1 MTICVYTAFQDL
13 PCEVRGQLSYPSEPN
28 FFLSL
33 DWFELLFETSL
44 RGSHSPRIY
53 VSITPEGRVLCSL
66 FCGVSLGSERTLLS
80 LTNFYSLQ
88 YLPGFAQSGRDQA
101 ALRALMQHIAS
112 ERPRWQV
119 LRFSALTDGAEATEV
134 VEGLQGNGLRTQRY
148 FQYENWYAPVSGETF
163 ESYFAQRP
171 SQLRNTV
178 TRKQKKLEKTHQ
190 VEIQVARA
198 ESPQLDRL
206 VRGFTVVYGGSWKQP
221 EPYPDFIP
229 ALTSRCAALG
239 ILRLGVLYI
248 DGQAAAAQLWITA
261 GRRAVIYKL
270 AYDEKFG
277 HLGVGSILSREL
289 FRIALDEDR
298 VDEIDYGVGS
308 EPYKKDWMTAVR
320 QIRGVEAYNPR
331 TAKGLVLAVWAETK
345 TAIKKWRPN
354 QKDVQTGVA
363 T

>member
-1 MTICVYTAFQDL
+1 M
-13 PCEVRGQLSYPSEPN
+13 
-28 FFLSL
+28 
-33 DWFELLFETSL
+33 
-44 RGSHSPRIY
+44 
-53 VSITPEGRVLCSL
+53 LCSL
-66 FCGVSLGSERTLLS
+66 FCCVPAGAERSLLS

-88 YLPGFAQSGRDQA
+88 YLPGSARSGLDQA
-101 ALRALMQHIAS
+101 PLHALIQHIAA
-112 ERPRWQV
+112 ERPRWHA
-119 LRFSALTDGAEATEV
+119 LRFSFLSEGETAAQVVDALERG
-134 VEGLQGNGLRTQRY
+134 GWHNQRY

-178 TRKQKKLEKTHQ
+178 IRKQKKLEKTGQ
-190 VEIQVARA
+190 IEIRIARA
-198 ESPQLDRL
+198 ESPELAHL
-206 VRGFTVVYGGSWKQP
+206 VRDFTVVYGGSWKQP
-221 EPYPDFIP
+221 EPHPHFIP

-261 GRRAVIYKL
+261 GKRAVIYKL

-277 HLGVGSILSREL
+277 QLGVGSILSREL
-289 FRIALDEDR
+289 FRIALDEDH

-320 QIRGVEAYNPR
+320 QIRGLEANNLK
-331 TAKGLVLAVWAETK
+331 TSKGLLLAAWAETK
-345 TAIKKWRPN
+345 TVLKKWRPN
-354 QKDVQTGVA
+354 KKAVQTGVA